1 MFECGIQALFRRGS
15 VHLGAMNSRRHMVL
29 GLLGLAALACAP
41 LPAAA
46 ANCLPL
52 KRVMRSVAQQ
62 FNARVLDAGS
72 GGNGV
77 YVIRLLT
84 NDGRVLDVTVDCATG
99 QVLGVRGG

>member
-1 MFECGIQALFRRGS
+1 
-15 VHLGAMNSRRHMVL
+15 MNSRRCIVFA
-29 GLLGLAALACAP
+29 LLGLVALASAP

>member
-1 MFECGIQALFRRGS
+1 
-15 VHLGAMNSRRHMVL
+15 V
-29 GLLGLAALACAP
+29 AA
-41 LPAAA
+41 
-46 ANCLPL
+46 
-52 KRVMRSVAQQ
+52 Q

-99 QVLGVRGG
+99 EVLGVHGG

>member
-1 MFECGIQALFRRGS
+1 MK
-15 VHLGAMNSRRHMVL
+15 SRRHMVL
-29 GLLGLAALACAP
+29 GLLGLVALACAP
-41 LPAAA
+41 LPAA

-72 GGNGV
+72 GGTGV

>member
-1 MFECGIQALFRRGS
+1 MK
-15 VHLGAMNSRRHMVL
+15 SRRRIL
-29 GLLGLAALACAP
+29 FGLLGLAALACTP
-41 LPAAA
+41 LPATA

-52 KRVMRSVAQQ
+52 KRVMRSVAQK

>member
-1 MFECGIQALFRRGS
+1 MK
-15 VHLGAMNSRRHMVL
+15 SRRSIVFGL
-29 GLLGLAALACAP
+29 VGLLALAGAP

-46 ANCLPL
+46 SCLPL

-84 NDGRVLDVTVDCATG
+84 SDGRVLDVTVDCATG

>member
-1 MFECGIQALFRRGS
+1 MK
-15 VHLGAMNSRRHMVL
+15 SRRRIVF
-29 GLLGLAALACAP
+29 GLLGLLALTCAP
-41 LPAAA
+41 LPAA

-84 NDGRVLDVTVDCATG
+84 NDGRVLDTAVDCASG
-99 QVLGVRGG
+99 QIMGVQGGG

>member
-1 MFECGIQALFRRGS
+1 MK
-15 VHLGAMNSRRHMVL
+15 SRRSIVFGL
-29 GLLGLAALACAP
+29 IGLLALASAP
-41 LPAAA
+41 LPAA

-62 FNARVLDAGS
+62 FGARVLDAGS

-84 NDGRVLDVTVDCATG
+84 SDGRVLDVTVDCATG

>member
-1 MFECGIQALFRRGS
+1 MK
-15 VHLGAMNSRRHMVL
+15 SRRRIVL
-29 GLLGLAALACAP
+29 GLLGLLALACAP
-41 LPAAA
+41 LPAA

-99 QVLGVRGG
+99 QVLGVSGG

>member
-1 MFECGIQALFRRGS
+1 MK
-15 VHLGAMNSRRHMVL
+15 SRRRTVL
-29 GLLGLAALACAP
+29 GLLGLLALTCVP
-41 LPAAA
+41 LPAA

-52 KRVMRSVAQQ
+52 KRVIRSVSQQ

-77 YVIRLLT
+77 YVIKLLT

>member
-1 MFECGIQALFRRGS
+1 MK
-15 VHLGAMNSRRHMVL
+15 SRRHIVF
-29 GLLGLAALACAP
+29 GLLGLLALTCAP
-41 LPAAA
+41 LPAA

-77 YVIRLLT
+77 YVIKLLT

>member
-1 MFECGIQALFRRGS
+1 
-15 VHLGAMNSRRHMVL
+15 MVL
-29 GLLGLAALACAP
+29 GLLGLLALASAP

-46 ANCLPL
+46 ASCLPL
-52 KRVMRSVAQQ
+52 KRVIRSVAAQ

-99 QVLGVRGG
+99 EVLGVHGG